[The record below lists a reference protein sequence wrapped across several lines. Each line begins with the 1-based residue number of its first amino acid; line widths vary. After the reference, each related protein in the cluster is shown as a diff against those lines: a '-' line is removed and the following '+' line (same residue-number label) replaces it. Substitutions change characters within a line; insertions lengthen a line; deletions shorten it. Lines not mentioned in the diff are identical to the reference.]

1 MRESRLR
8 GYEQQSRIAPSRSSI
23 QKQGNSMKAD
33 NAEDRN
39 LSMAKEYFIRG
50 DAGRADILELFHPEF
65 QLYFPKFGIKRGP
78 QAFMELLSG
87 FAGTLKSIEHDFSKY
102 NFIVTGAYVVV
113 EGTTRGSMTNGKSWE
128 AGKTPGGRFCN
139 VFEFRDN
146 LIVRV
151 HVYLDPDY
159 VSEDEPRFRWGR
171 EGRTW

>member
-1 MRESRLR
+1 
-8 GYEQQSRIAPSRSSI
+8 
-23 QKQGNSMKAD
+23 MKAD

-102 NFIVTGAYVVV
+102 NFIVTGANVVV

>member
-1 MRESRLR
+1 
-8 GYEQQSRIAPSRSSI
+8 
-23 QKQGNSMKAD
+23 MKAD

-87 FAGTLKSIEHDFSKY
+87 FAGALESIEHDFSKY

-139 VFEFRDN
+139 VFEFRDK